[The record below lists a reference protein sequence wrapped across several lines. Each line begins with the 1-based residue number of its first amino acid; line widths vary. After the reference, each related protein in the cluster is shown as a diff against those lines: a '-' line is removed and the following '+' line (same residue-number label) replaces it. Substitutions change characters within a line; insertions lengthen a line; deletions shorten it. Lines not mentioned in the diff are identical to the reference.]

1 MDIVLGAIVLAA
13 LYCVC
18 RFVYQLTKPAKGT
31 EIGLAKRLGE
41 VSQQLEEQK
50 KNNLNLFEQLKATAA
65 AYQAEVDNNAKI
77 LSQKKSSE
85 TRVGQITE
93 NIVPFLDAF
102 PFNPKDAHFLGQPI
116 DFIVFDFDEG
126 AITFVEVKTGNAKE
140 SQRQKLVKNMVK
152 NGRVF
157 YTKIQVNEK
166 GIKVTEAQNN
176 E

>member
-1 MDIVLGAIVLAA
+1 MEYLVIALLTGAV
-13 LYCVC
+13 
-18 RFVYQLTKPAKGT
+18 VYLLWKRPAKD
-31 EIGLAKRLGE
+31 INLAQRLGE
-41 VSQQLEEQK
+41 VS
-50 KNNLNLFEQLKATAA
+50 EQLNEEKKRSLALYEQVKSTTAA
-65 AYQAEVDNNAKI
+65 LQVEVDNNAKI

-116 DFIVFDFDEG
+116 DFVVFDFDDG

-140 SQRQKLVKNMVK
+140 SHRQKLVKNIIK
-152 NGRVF
+152 NGRVY